1 MLILWQAGRQ
11 AGRQDEMKADGK
23 LIEWQAG
30 IRANR
35 PLTDT
40 VAGRHSGKQT
50 TDRHSGRQAL
60 GQTDH

>member
-1 MLILWQAGRQ
+1 
-11 AGRQDEMKADGK
+11 MKADGK

-40 VAGRHSGKQT
+40 VAGRLTGNLQT
-50 TDRHSGRQAL
+50 GRQESWQVGMRACKERP
-60 GQTDH
+60 GRHREIGG

>member
-1 MLILWQAGRQ
+1 
-11 AGRQDEMKADGK
+11 MKADGK

-40 VAGRHSGKQT
+40 VAGRLTGNLQT
-50 TDRHSGRQAL
+50 AIARNSVL
-60 GQTDH
+60 Y